1 MESAPHKLPTRFYE
15 IDLLRFIAAIS
26 VVFYHYAFIGVTRP
40 DYNPL
45 VFPALVPIAK
55 YGYLGVELFFI
66 ISGYVVLLSAQG
78 KTVRQFF
85 VSRVTRLYPAYWV
98 ACTLT
103 FLVKIIWGAGANAN
117 LLMAGDLG
125 AGLMQYVYNMTMFQH
140 FLGIRDMD
148 GPYWSLAIELTFYF
162 LISLLMGY
170 YLLRYVDWFLLL
182 WLVYVALPKVA
193 YSGTLFTELFFR
205 GYAPYFIAG
214 MLFYLVQQPKGRTR
228 FRYVLL
234 GVAYL
239 LALKSCI
246 NQANELTGVYHVSIK
261 SSTAAFIITIF
272 FLIFGLISTRKI
284 DFGNYGWLKWAG
296 ALTYP
301 LYLLHNDMAFIA
313 FHYLKGAF
321 NKYLLL
327 GGAVTGMLALAFLT
341 YRFVE
346 KPFGKYLGVQLNR
359 WLARLDN
366 PPLEAAHLVQ
376 KNS

>member
-1 MESAPHKLPTRFYE
+1 MEPTPHKLPIRFYE

-26 VVFYHYAFIGVTRP
+26 VVIYHYTFIGATRP
-40 DYNPL
+40 GYNPL
-45 VFPALVPIAK
+45 VFPAFAPITK

-103 FLVKIIWGAGANAN
+103 FLVKIIWGAGTNAS
-117 LLMAGDLG
+117 LPMADTLG
-125 AGLMQYVYNMTMFQH
+125 ATPIQYVYNMTMFQH
-140 FLGIRDMD
+140 FLGITDMD
-148 GPYWSLAIELTFYF
+148 GPYWSLAIEVTFYF

-182 WLVYVALPKVA
+182 WLGYVALPKVA

-214 MLFYLVQQPKGRTR
+214 MLFYLLQQSKGRTR
-228 FRYVLL
+228 LRYALL
-234 GVAYL
+234 AIAYL
-239 LALKSCI
+239 LAIKSGI
-246 NQANELTGVYHVSIK
+246 NQANELTGVYHVIISPNV
-261 SSTAAFIITIF
+261 TVLIITIF
-272 FLIFGLISTRKI
+272 FLVFGLISARKVNLS
-284 DFGNYGWLKWAG
+284 NYSWLKWAG
-296 ALTYP
+296 ALTYL
-301 LYLLHNDMAFIA
+301 LYLLHSDIAFIA
-313 FHYLKGAF
+313 FHHLKGTV
-321 NKYLLL
+321 NKYVLL
-327 GGAVTGMLALAFLT
+327 GGAVTGMLVLAFLT

-346 KPFGKYLGVQLNR
+346 KPLGKYLGSHLNR

-366 PPLEAAHLVQ
+366 EPLTTVRAV
-376 KNS
+376 